1 MPTWKKILTEAD
13 AQKDLVAGA
22 GLTGGADNV
31 LVGTDSDVTIAVD
44 INGATDLGSSV
55 ASGDLLLV
63 ADIDDSNNIKKTSV
77 ADIVGAVSSG
87 VSSAKLTG
95 DTGNTG
101 ADTGAVNHTIAGGNG
116 IVTAVS
122 SDTLTVTLDI
132 SDSGLTTETSIAQAD
147 LIAFSDESATNDP
160 TVNITFSNFEDTI
173 FGNVSGDATIAAGG
187 ALTIAAGSVEND
199 MLAGSIANAKLANST
214 ISGIALGS
222 NLSNLRSAAN
232 GGIVMTTYNGSAV
245 VNDIALDIDGMT
257 DIGADLVDADL
268 IIVDDGAN
276 GTNRKSTLTR
286 LKTYMQ
292 NGLTFTTN
300 TDVNVSKANLTTVLA
315 SYTGDDTLNI
325 GDSGDDT
332 TVVIRGNLQV
342 DGTTTTVNSTT
353 LTVDD
358 KIITAASGSAN
369 AAAAGTAGLEI
380 DTSDSTQ
387 LPFVGFVDGAGLTE
401 MVVKAEGNT
410 TAFPIAIMEF
420 SSDSSAPSGNAGG
433 VGSFHF
439 DTGDDKL
446 YVRTA

>member
-1 MPTWKKILTEAD
+1 MSAVWKKILTEAD

-31 LVGTDSDVTIAVD
+31 LVGSDSDVTIAVD

-63 ADIDDSNNIKKTSV
+63 ADVDDSNNIKKTSV

-87 VSSAKLTG
+87 VTTVQLTG
-95 DTGNTG
+95 DSGNTG
-101 ADTGAVNHTIAGGNG
+101 ADNGTVNHTIAGGNG
-116 IVTAVS
+116 IITSVS
-122 SDTLTVTLDI
+122 GDTLTVTLDI
-132 SDSGLTTETSIAQAD
+132 TDSSLSTLSSVAQAD
-147 LIAFSDESATNDP
+147 MIAVADESATDDV
-160 TVNITFSNFEDTI
+160 TKAVSFSDFEDTI
-173 FGNVSGDATIAAGG
+173 FGNVSGDATVAAGG
-187 ALTIAAGSVEND
+187 ALTIANNAVQAA
-199 MLAGSIANAKLANST
+199 MLN
-214 ISGIALGS
+214 
-222 NLSNLRSAAN
+222 
-232 GGIVMTTYNGSAV
+232 
-245 VNDIALDIDGMT
+245 NDIVSGLD
-257 DIGADLVDADL
+257 DIGAAIASTDEFIISDA
-268 IIVDDGAN
+268 
-276 GTNRKSTLTR
+276 GTIKRSDISRLTTF
-286 LKTYMQ
+286 LQ
-292 NGLTFTTN
+292 SALTFTTN

-315 SYTGDDTLNI
+315 SYTGSDTLNI
-325 GDSGDDT
+325 GDADDDT

-358 KIITAASGSAN
+358 KIITAASGGAN
-369 AAAAGTAGLEI
+369 AAGVGTAGLEI

-420 SSDSSAPSGNAGG
+420 SANSTAPAGNAGG

>member
-31 LVGTDSDVTIAVD
+31 LVGSDSDVTIAID

-63 ADIDDSNNIKKTSV
+63 ADVDDSNNIKKTSV

-87 VSSAKLTG
+87 VTTVQLTG
-95 DTGNTG
+95 DSGNTG
-101 ADTGAVNHTIAGGNG
+101 ADNGTVNHTIAGGNG
-116 IVTAVS
+116 IITSVS
-122 SDTLTVTLDI
+122 GDTLTVTLDI
-132 SDSGLTTETSIAQAD
+132 TDSSLSTLSSVAQAD
-147 LIAFSDESATNDP
+147 MIAVADESATDDV
-160 TVNITFSNFEDTI
+160 TKAVSFSDFEDTI
-173 FGNVSGDATIAAGG
+173 FGNVSGDATVAAGG
-187 ALTIAAGSVEND
+187 ALTIANTAVQAA
-199 MLAGSIANAKLANST
+199 MLN
-214 ISGIALGS
+214 
-222 NLSNLRSAAN
+222 
-232 GGIVMTTYNGSAV
+232 
-245 VNDIALDIDGMT
+245 NDIVSGLD
-257 DIGADLVDADL
+257 DIGAAIASTDEFIISDA
-268 IIVDDGAN
+268 
-276 GTNRKSTLTR
+276 GTIKRSDISRLT
-286 LKTYMQ
+286 TFFQ
-292 NGLTFTTN
+292 SALTFTTN

-325 GDSGDDT
+325 GDAGDDT

-358 KIITAASGSAN
+358 KIITAASGGAN
-369 AAAAGTAGLEI
+369 AAAVGTAGIEI
-380 DTSDSTQ
+380 DTSDGTQ
-387 LPFVGFVDGAGLTE
+387 LPFMGFVDGAGLTE
-401 MVVKAEGNT
+401 MVVKAEGDT

-420 SSDSSAPSGNAGG
+420 SNNSTAPAGNAGG

>member
-31 LVGTDSDVTIAVD
+31 LVGSDSDVTIAVD

-87 VSSAKLTG
+87 VTTVQLTG
-95 DTGNTG
+95 DSGNTG
-101 ADTGAVNHTIAGGNG
+101 ADNGTVNHTIAGGNG

-132 SDSGLTTETSIAQAD
+132 SDSSLTTATAISQAD
-147 LIAFSDESATNDP
+147 LIAFSDEDATNDP
-160 TVNITFSNFEDTI
+160 TKNITFSNLEDQI

-187 ALTIAAGSVEND
+187 ALTIANTAVQAA
-199 MLAGSIANAKLANST
+199 MLN
-214 ISGIALGS
+214 
-222 NLSNLRSAAN
+222 
-232 GGIVMTTYNGSAV
+232 
-245 VNDIALDIDGMT
+245 NDIVSGLT
-257 DIGADLVDADL
+257 DIGAAIASTDEFIISDA
-268 IIVDDGAN
+268 
-276 GTNRKSTLTR
+276 GTIKRSDISRLT
-286 LKTYMQ
+286 TFFQ
-292 NGLTFTTN
+292 SALTFTTN

-315 SYTGDDTLNI
+315 SYTGSDTLNI
-325 GDSGDDT
+325 GDADDDT

-358 KIITAASGSAN
+358 KIITAASGGAN
-369 AAAAGTAGLEI
+369 AAGVGTAGLEI

>member
-13 AQKDLVAGA
+13 K
-22 GLTGGADNV
+22 
-31 LVGTDSDVTIAVD
+31 
-44 INGATDLGSSV
+44 ATDAAAGV
-55 ASGDLLLV
+55 ANGETGLVTGNAVFDYIDAQNFSTGSGDITAVV
-63 ADIDDSNNIKKTSV
+63 A
-77 ADIVGAVSSG
+77 
-87 VSSAKLTG
+87 
-95 DTGNTG
+95 
-101 ADTGAVNHTIAGGNG
+101 GNG
-116 IVTAVS
+116 ISGGATSGSA
-122 SDTLTVTLDI
+122 TVTLDI
-132 SDSGLTTETSIAQAD
+132 SDSSLTTETSIAQAD

-173 FGNVSGDATIAAGG
+173 FGNVSGDATVAAGG
-187 ALTIAAGSVEND
+187 ALTIANNAVQDAMLND
-199 MLAGSIANAKLANST
+199 DIV
-214 ISGIALGS
+214 SGL
-222 NLSNLRSAAN
+222 
-232 GGIVMTTYNGSAV
+232 
-245 VNDIALDIDGMT
+245 T
-257 DIGADLVDADL
+257 DIGAAIASTDEFIISDA
-268 IIVDDGAN
+268 
-276 GTNRKSTLTR
+276 GTIRRSDISRLT
-286 LKTYMQ
+286 TFF
-292 NGLTFTTN
+292 NDASVLTNLAN

-315 SYTGDDTLNI
+315 SYNGSDTLNI
-325 GDSGDDT
+325 GDADDDT

-358 KIITAASGSAN
+358 KIITAASGGAN
-369 AAAAGTAGLEI
+369 AAGVGTAGLEI

-420 SSDSSAPSGNAGG
+420 SNNSTAPAGNAGG

>member
-13 AQKDLVAGA
+13 KAADAAAGVANGETGLVTGNAVFDYIDAQNFS
-22 GLTGGADNV
+22 TG
-31 LVGTDSDVTIAVD
+31 
-44 INGATDLGSSV
+44 
-55 ASGDLLLV
+55 SGDITAVV
-63 ADIDDSNNIKKTSV
+63 A
-77 ADIVGAVSSG
+77 
-87 VSSAKLTG
+87 
-95 DTGNTG
+95 
-101 ADTGAVNHTIAGGNG
+101 GNG
-116 IVTAVS
+116 ISGGATSGSA
-122 SDTLTVTLDI
+122 TVTLDI
-132 SDSGLTTETSIAQAD
+132 SDSSLTTETAIAQAD

-173 FGNVSGDATIAAGG
+173 FGNVSGDATVAAGG
-187 ALTIAAGSVEND
+187 ALTIADNAVQAA
-199 MLAGSIANAKLANST
+199 MLN
-214 ISGIALGS
+214 
-222 NLSNLRSAAN
+222 
-232 GGIVMTTYNGSAV
+232 
-245 VNDIALDIDGMT
+245 NDIVSGLT
-257 DIGADLVDADL
+257 DIGAAIASTDEFIISDA
-268 IIVDDGAN
+268 
-276 GTNRKSTLTR
+276 GTIRRSDISRLT
-286 LKTYMQ
+286 TFF
-292 NGLTFTTN
+292 NDASVLTNLAN

-358 KIITAASGSAN
+358 KIITAASGGAN
-369 AAAAGTAGLEI
+369 AAGVGTAGLEI

-420 SSDSSAPSGNAGG
+420 SNDSTAPSGNAGG

>member
-31 LVGTDSDVTIAVD
+31 LVGSDSDVTIAVD

-63 ADIDDSNNIKKTSV
+63 ADISDSNNVKKTSV

-87 VSSAKLTG
+87 VTTVQLTG
-95 DTGNTG
+95 DSGNTG
-101 ADTGAVNHTIAGGNG
+101 ADNGTVNHTIAGGNG
-116 IVTAVS
+116 IITSVS
-122 SDTLTVTLDI
+122 GDTLTVTLDI
-132 SDSGLTTETSIAQAD
+132 TDSSLSTLSSVAQAD
-147 LIAFSDESATNDP
+147 MIAVADESATDDV
-160 TVNITFSNFEDTI
+160 TKAVSFSDFEDTI
-173 FGNVSGDATIAAGG
+173 FGNVSGDATVAAGG
-187 ALTIAAGSVEND
+187 ALTIANNAVQAA
-199 MLAGSIANAKLANST
+199 MLN
-214 ISGIALGS
+214 
-222 NLSNLRSAAN
+222 
-232 GGIVMTTYNGSAV
+232 
-245 VNDIALDIDGMT
+245 NDIVSGLT
-257 DIGADLVDADL
+257 DIGAAIASTDEFIISDAGTIRRSDISRL
-268 IIVDDGAN
+268 TTFLQGA
-276 GTNRKSTLTR
+276 
-286 LKTYMQ
+286 
-292 NGLTFTTN
+292 LTFTTN

-315 SYTGDDTLNI
+315 SYTGSDTLNI
-325 GDSGDDT
+325 GDADDDT

-358 KIITAASGSAN
+358 KIITAASGGAN
-369 AAAAGTAGLEI
+369 AAGVGTAGLEI

-387 LPFVGFVDGAGLTE
+387 LPFMGFVDGAGLTE

-420 SSDSSAPSGNAGG
+420 SSNSTAPSGNAGG